1 MGTVEWSASY
11 SNLGSTCEAPMLPI
25 TESPWAC
32 RAGMHYVGTDGN
44 EFGGNEMEMSFPSGC
59 YEFYLQS
66 FQATY
71 FNMHETGVDVPTSF
85 ERLYCHQG
93 LEPLQQGR
101 TLFLGGAD
109 IDYWQSSSDI
119 ASGSYNFAAADFG
132 CLDVINEA
140 EEITSQ
146 FEPSTVI
153 LGCGMN
159 EIVNGYNV
167 TDVVDMFTNL
177 TDILISSGVTRILAL
192 STNPT
197 PHHDLYFE
205 EFIEY
210 DVAIKDFVIDLAREE
225 NEENP
230 QVIYL
235 DISEAFG
242 KDDLELIYE
251 VHDESSSDEF
261 QISAYGYN
269 LIDNWASKALDV
281 DEESSCILWSDGIC
295 DFSWDSS
302 APTNV
307 PSFEPSI
314 EESLGP
320 TVLPSTKPSEVIS
333 DQPSLFHSDHPS
345 LSHVPSY
352 DPTNL
357 PSNNPTRTI
366 SHVPSIFKS
375 LNPTALPSAISHS
388 PSAFESFIPSI
399 NPTEKPSW
407 HPTISLSHMPS
418 VNPTE
423 TLSLHPTISP
433 SYRLSVNPTETL
445 SLHPSLYPSLM
456 PSLNP
461 TKSFSLRPT
470 IFPTDIP
477 TTSLTSLPTK
487 SSTFPPSYYP
497 TVEPTS
503 NPIMNP
509 TKALSFHP
517 TLLPSITPTS
527 YPLSSPVDSPSNL
540 PTDANVNPTIWLL
553 PTSLP
558 SHTNSNVPSPSATA
572 FPSKL
577 QTSFPDIYPT
587 QTPFSIPSGTPTD
600 NPSNIPSSPPTSSL
614 KPTSSLRP
622 SRISSQPSSNPS
634 IYQLSMNPTVYPSLE
649 TTSDIRI
656 SSSFDNLPTS
666 SCAYNFQVSLT
677 PTPFILLITS
687 LFTFCL

>member
-1 MGTVEWSASY
+1 MGTIEWTASY
-11 SNLGSTCEAPMLPI
+11 SELGSTCEAPMLPV

-32 RAGMHYVGTDGN
+32 RAAMHYVGTDGN
-44 EFGGNEMEMSFPSGC
+44 EFGGNEMELSFPKGC

-71 FNMHETGVDVPTSF
+71 FNMHETGVDVPASF

-109 IDYWQSSSDI
+109 IDYWQSSSDV

-132 CLDVINEA
+132 CLDVIDEA

-146 FEPSTVI
+146 FEPSTII

-177 TDILISSGVTRILAL
+177 TDILISSGVTRILAF

-210 DVAIKDFVIDLAREE
+210 DVAIKDFVIDLARGE

-235 DISEAFG
+235 DISEPFG
-242 KDDLELIYE
+242 KDDVDLIYE
-251 VHDESSSDEF
+251 LHDELTSDEF
-261 QISAYGYN
+261 QISAYGYS
-269 LIDNWASKALDV
+269 LIDDWALKALDV
-281 DEESSCILWSDGIC
+281 DGESSCIVWNDGIC
-295 DFSWDSS
+295 DFSWDSTT
-302 APTNV
+302 PTYG

-314 EESLGP
+314 EESLSP
-320 TVLPSTKPSEVIS
+320 TDFPSIKPSQVIS
-333 DQPSLFHSDHPS
+333 DQPSLFPSDRPS

-357 PSNNPTRTI
+357 PSTNPTRTI
-366 SHVPSIFKS
+366 SHPPSIFKS
-375 LNPTALPSAISHS
+375 LNPTVLPTAISHS

-399 NPTEKPSW
+399 APTEKPSW
-407 HPTISLSHMPS
+407 HPTISPSYMLS
-418 VNPTE
+418 VNPTKK
-423 TLSLHPTISP
+423 LSLHPT
-433 SYRLSVNPTETL
+433 
-445 SLHPSLYPSLM
+445 LYPSLI

-470 IFPTDIP
+470 NLPTDIP
-477 TTSLTSLPTK
+477 TLTFTSLQTNSPT
-487 SSTFPPSYYP
+487 FLPSYYP
-497 TVEPTS
+497 SVEPTS
-503 NPIMNP
+503 IPIMNP
-509 TKALSFHP
+509 TKSLSFHP
-517 TLLPSITPTS
+517 TLLPSITPTN

-540 PTDANVNPTIWLL
+540 PTDANVN
-553 PTSLP
+553 SLP
-558 SHTNSNVPSPSATA
+558 SHVPSPSATI
-572 FPSKL
+572 FSSKL
-577 QTSFPDIYPT
+577 QTSFPEIYPT

-600 NPSNIPSSPPTSSL
+600 NPSNIPSSPLSVIPTTYPTSSL

-622 SRISSQPSSNPS
+622 SHISSQPSSNPS
-634 IYQLSMNPTVYPSLE
+634 IYQLSMNPTTYPTLE

-656 SSSFDNLPTS
+656 SSSSDNLPTS

-677 PTPFILLITS
+677 PTPFTLLITS